1 MRGLITL
8 GLALAVGV
16 TPLAAQHA
24 NQFELGLFGAYTKY
38 DKAFN
43 LANRAGGGARIG
55 YFFAERLGLEGDVL
69 FQPEYTVPG
78 GTTMEPLIGSASLVL
93 NLLGGE
99 HHLLYVLGGYTRL
112 DFGSTAPYKFTDSGI
127 HGALGERLFISQR
140 VALRVEAREIYTPS
154 TQATSFGTSKASHF
168 VLSGGFSIFDRGAPL
183 LDSDHD
189 GVPDNKDACPNTPV
203 GATVDATGCPHDAD
217 GDGVYDGIDK
227 CPNTPTGAKV
237 DAAGCPMDAD
247 KDGVPDG
254 IDQCPDTPAG
264 VTVDAK
270 GCPLDSDGDGVPDY
284 SDKCPNTPAG
294 AKVDATGCPLD
305 SDHDGVYDGIDQCPD
320 TPVGAKVDATGCP
333 IDSDKDGVPDGID
346 QCPNTPP
353 GTTVD
358 ATGCP
363 AADSDHDGVPDS
375 IDKCPNTPAGTPVD
389 ATGCPL
395 AHDSDGDGVDDRLDR
410 CPNTPPHTPV
420 DAYGCPLLFPE
431 ERVPAAP
438 GAPPRRPTVVLKGV
452 NFQTG
457 SSALRPESY
466 AVLDVVA
473 QALIDNPEIRIEIAG
488 YTDSTG
494 SAILNTRLSQARS
507 LAVRA
512 YLARKGVTP
521 TRMVARGYGPASP
534 LATNKTPA
542 GRAQNRRVELHK
554 LQ

>member
-8 GLALAVGV
+8 GLALTVGGA
-16 TPLAAQHA
+16 PLAAQHA

-38 DKAFN
+38 DKTFN
-43 LANRAGGGARIG
+43 LSNRLGGGARIG
-55 YFFAERLGLEGDVL
+55 YFFGERVGVEGDVL
-69 FQPEYTVPG
+69 FQPEYAVAG
-78 GTTMEPLIGSASLVL
+78 GTTMEPLIGGASLVL

-99 HHLLYVLGGYTRL
+99 HHLLYILGGYSRL
-112 DFGSTAPYKFTDSGI
+112 DFGSTAPYKFTDGGI

-154 TQATSFGTSKASHF
+154 TQSTFATSKASHL

-183 LDSDHD
+183 TDSDHD
-189 GVPDNKDACPNTPV
+189 GVSDKKDLCPNTPL

-237 DAAGCPMDAD
+237 DA
-247 KDGVPDG
+247 
-254 IDQCPDTPAG
+254 
-264 VTVDAK
+264 
-270 GCPLDSDGDGVPDY
+270 
-284 SDKCPNTPAG
+284 
-294 AKVDATGCPLD
+294 TGCPLD

-320 TPVGAKVDATGCP
+320 TP
-333 IDSDKDGVPDGID
+333 
-346 QCPNTPP
+346 P

-363 AADSDHDGVPDS
+363 LADSDHDGVPDT
-375 IDKCPNTPAGTPVD
+375 IDRCPGTPAGTPVD

-410 CPNTPPHTPV
+410 CPNTPPRTPV

-452 NFQTG
+452 TFQTG

-473 QALIDNPEIRIEIAG
+473 QSLIDNPEIRIEIAG
-488 YTDSTG
+488 YTDNTG
-494 SAILNTRLSQARS
+494 SATVNTRLSQARA

-521 TRMVARGYGPASP
+521 TRMVARGYGPSGP
-534 LATNKTPA
+534 IATNTTVA

-554 LQ
+554 LP